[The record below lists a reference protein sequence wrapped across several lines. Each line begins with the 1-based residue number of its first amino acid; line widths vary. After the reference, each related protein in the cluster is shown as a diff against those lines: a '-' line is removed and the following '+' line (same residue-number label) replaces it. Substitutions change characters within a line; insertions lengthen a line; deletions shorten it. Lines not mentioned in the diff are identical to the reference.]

1 MTRIVGRL
9 WSNWAYFNTFLLD
22 SSGRQPD
29 EEGDNG
35 VIRTHLTCNE
45 SDRQDNKSVRVIR
58 NVHETIDVWI
68 LRVAAH
74 RDYA

>member
-1 MTRIVGRL
+1 MYREIKKHIHYNDFAQL
-9 WSNWAYFNTFLLD
+9 ILFL
-22 SSGRQPD
+22 
-29 EEGDNG
+29 
-35 VIRTHLTCNE
+35 IRTHLTCNE